1 MIITNAELKRLYDS
15 FNKKYFGN
23 SLPKEL
29 PVVFQMLDSQRMMG
43 RTIIYRGR
51 HPMYIEIAVRYK
63 GNLSLVA
70 MTLLHEM
77 LHVKYPKMDH
87 GPKFHREMLRL
98 AKAGAFKPYW

>member
-15 FNKKYFGN
+15 FNKKYFSN
-23 SLPKEL
+23 RLPKDM
-29 PVVFQMLDSQRMMG
+29 PVVFQRLGRDRMG

-51 HPMYIEIAVRYK
+51 HPLCVEITIGFK
-63 GNLSLVA
+63 GNLSLTA

-77 LHVKYPKMDH
+77 LHVRHPKMEH